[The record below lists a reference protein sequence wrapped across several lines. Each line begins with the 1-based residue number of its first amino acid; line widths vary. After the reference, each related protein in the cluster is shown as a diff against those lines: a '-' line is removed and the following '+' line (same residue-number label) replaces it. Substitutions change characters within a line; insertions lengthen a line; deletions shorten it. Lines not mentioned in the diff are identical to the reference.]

1 MECLFRTGNHKGLG
15 WRCIKSK
22 LAEIGGC
29 RSILIELNKNHQ
41 IDWYLQAE
49 LAYNKRFGE
58 SGSKDQKNKAKRIRF
73 MQYRVLSFDEITLLI
88 KSKRYS

>member
-15 WRCIKSK
+15 WRFIKSK
-22 LAEIGGC
+22 LAEIGVC

-58 SGSKDQKNKAKRIRF
+58 SEIKDQKIKQNVF
-73 MQYRVLSFDEITLLI
+73 GLCSTEVSLLM
-88 KSKRYS
+88 KPCR